1 MNRSNSVLI
10 VAPLSAFEICGF
22 VAPLLLSSKI
32 LHLEPSFLSKA
43 YRPRL
48 PQSFYNPDRPQPVM
62 ERLLTLPESWDDLD
76 VKILRLGILLAGV
89 R

>member
-1 MNRSNSVLI
+1 
-10 VAPLSAFEICGF
+10 
-22 VAPLLLSSKI
+22 
-32 LHLEPSFLSKA
+32 
-43 YRPRL
+43 
-48 PQSFYNPDRPQPVM
+48 M